1 MSDREQLQQ
10 RLAAWIGTW
19 ATAPYGV
26 ITNLRL
32 RMDGP
37 GKYRSITF
45 GLARTLDAELMIWSG
60 TRLELRSSRYA
71 VQTFTSEGAF
81 KDFCVTEFGATV

>member
-45 GLARTLDAELMIWSG
+45 GLARTLDAELMIWSEK
-60 TRLELRSSRYA
+60 RLELRSSRHE

-81 KDFCVTEFGATV
+81 KDFCVAEFGATV